1 MTRRAR
7 LTLISVC
14 LVALLT
20 GTISTYYLKTEI
32 EKQFEFALQRA
43 NIMKSLAAD
52 SVARSLEQQPS
63 LPMAQALLFDSDLAD
78 RLRTI
83 MAVSQSLL
91 EITICDPHNYVLLST
106 DASRHAGDPFPGDYP
121 DYGQLANRS
130 GLFQKLRVL
139 IDESTPKYYQLSEAL
154 GPEGQSPVLFVRVVI
169 LPALIRSEV
178 MPELQKAAVVSLL
191 SILGSILIAL
201 VFSNFAFQPLTNVAK
216 MLDHLTRG
224 DYESQAQA
232 PRLQSREDEFGV
244 MVSKVNLLG
253 QQLGNFERLLDQLE
267 EAVLVFGADGNLI
280 VASGALEKFLGR
292 RRVELMGLTVTDIF
306 PPDASVGFFLEQI
319 METGRPVRNFPVRL
333 GGDGAHGNGLIKT
346 KLSHALLSVELLES
360 FASGTRKNAGVMVR
374 LRDPEVRRQIKGQLQ
389 TAERLTA
396 INRVTSGVAHE
407 VKNPLNA
414 ILMHVELARIKLA
427 KGDYDVNPQM
437 EIIASEILR
446 LDRVVKTFLDFTRPV
461 EMKTAE
467 VSVDTLVSEVVEIA
481 RPQAQAAGVTVSIG
495 LHAPDATMIADAD
508 LLKQAM
514 LNIVVNAIEAM
525 PKGGELRFESSI
537 EAEEAEIRI
546 SDSGTGIPSDKRDK
560 IFQLYFTTKKK
571 GSGIGLAMTFRIVQ
585 LHNGKI
591 NFFSE
596 PGKGT
601 TFVIRFP
608 LERPSESSAEGAS
621 Q

>member
-1 MTRRAR
+1 MNRRAR

-20 GTISTYYLKTEI
+20 GTISAYYLRTEI
-32 EKQFEFALQRA
+32 EKQFQFALQRA
-43 NIMKSLAAD
+43 DIMKRLGAD
-52 SVARSLEQQPS
+52 SVARSLEQPS
-63 LPMAQALLFDSDLAD
+63 LPIAQALANDADLSD

-83 MAVSQSLL
+83 MAVSSSLL
-91 EITICDPHNYVLLST
+91 EITVCDQHNKVLLST
-106 DASRHAGDPFPGDYP
+106 DPSRHAGDPFPSDYP
-121 DYGQLANRS
+121 DYEQLVNRA
-130 GLFQKLRVL
+130 GLLPKLRVL
-139 IDESTPKYYQLSEAL
+139 SDEGAHKYYQLSEAL
-154 GPEGQSPVLFVRVVI
+154 GPEGQSPALFVRVVI
-169 LPALIRSEV
+169 LPALIRTEIV
-178 MPELQKAAVVSLL
+178 PELQKAAVVSLL

-201 VFSNFAFQPLTNVAK
+201 VFSNFAFQPLGNVAK
-216 MLDHLTRG
+216 MLDDLTRG
-224 DYESQAQA
+224 EYEAKEPE
-232 PRLQSREDEFGV
+232 PRMQREDEFGV

-267 EAVLVFGADGNLI
+267 EAVLVFGGDRNLI
-280 VASGALEKFLGR
+280 VASGALEKFLGKR
-292 RRVELMGLTVTDIF
+292 RAELMGLTMVDIF
-306 PPDASVGFFLEQI
+306 PPDASVGFFLDQI
-319 METGRPVRNFPVRL
+319 LETGRPVRNFPVRL
-333 GGDGAHGNGLIKT
+333 GEPNGAEGNGAGKS

-360 FASGTRKNAGVMVR
+360 FASGARKNAGIMVR
-374 LRDPEVRRQIKGQLQ
+374 LRDPEVRRQIRGQLQ

-467 VSVDTLVSEVVEIA
+467 VPVDTLVSEVVEIA
-481 RPQAQAAGVTVSIG
+481 RPQAHAAGVTISADLIAAG
-495 LHAPDATMIADAD
+495 ATMTADAD

-525 PKGGELRFESSI
+525 PKGGELRFESSL
-537 EAEEAEIRI
+537 EGEEAEIRI
-546 SDSGTGIPSDKRDK
+546 SDSGAGIPADKRDK

-591 NFFSE
+591 DFFSE

-601 TFVIRFP
+601 TFILRFP
-608 LERPSESSAEGAS
+608 LEGSS

>member
-1 MTRRAR
+1 MNRRVR
-7 LTLISVC
+7 LTLMSVC

-20 GTISTYYLKTEI
+20 GTFSSYYLKAEI
-32 EKQFEFALQRA
+32 ERQFQFALQRA
-43 NIMKSLAAD
+43 EGMKSLAAD
-52 SVARSLEQQPS
+52 AVARSLEHQ
-63 LPMAQALLFDSDLAD
+63 SDLPVAEALSKD
-78 RLRTI
+78 TDLANRLRKI
-83 MAVSQSLL
+83 MTVSGSLL
-91 EITICDPHNYVLLST
+91 EITICDPKDNKVLLST
-106 DASRHAGDPFPGDYP
+106 DAFRRAGGTFPPDYP
-121 DYGQLANRS
+121 DYSQLATKS
-130 GLFQKLRVL
+130 GLFEKIQVLR
-139 IDESTPKYYQLSEAL
+139 DQGPPKYYQLSEAL
-154 GPEGQSPVLFVRVVI
+154 GTEGQSPVVFVRVVI
-169 LPALIRSEV
+169 LPALIRSDIL
-178 MPELQKAAVVSLL
+178 PELQKAIVISLL
-191 SILGSILIAL
+191 AIIGSILSAL
-201 VFSNFAFQPLTNVAK
+201 VFSNFAFQPLSNVTK

-224 DYESQAQA
+224 EYESQAQDA
-232 PRLQSREDEFGV
+232 RPPAREDEFGA

-267 EAVLVFGADGNLI
+267 EAVLVFGANRSLI
-280 VASGALEKFLGR
+280 VASGALEKFLGKR
-292 RRVELMGLTVTDIF
+292 RLELMGLTMTDIF

-319 METGRPVRNFPVRL
+319 LETGRPVRNFPVRL
-333 GGDGAHGNGLIKT
+333 GAVDGAGRNGADTKA

-360 FASGTRKNAGVMVR
+360 FASGARKNAGIMVR

-414 ILMHVELARIKLA
+414 MLMHVELARIKLA
-427 KGDYDVNPQM
+427 KGDTDVSPQM

-467 VSVDTLVSEVVEIA
+467 VAVDGFVSELADLA
-481 RPQAQAAGVTVSIG
+481 RPQAQAVGVAVSAG
-495 LHAPDATMIADAD
+495 LHAPGVTMVVDSD
-508 LLKQAM
+508 LLKQAA

-525 PKGGELRFESSI
+525 PQGGELRFESSL
-537 EAEEAEIRI
+537 EGEEVEIRI
-546 SDSGTGIPSDKRDK
+546 SDSGAGIPPEKREK

-591 NFFSE
+591 DFFSE

-601 TFVIRFP
+601 TFVLRFP
-608 LERPSESSAEGAS
+608 VEGS
-621 Q
+621 PQ